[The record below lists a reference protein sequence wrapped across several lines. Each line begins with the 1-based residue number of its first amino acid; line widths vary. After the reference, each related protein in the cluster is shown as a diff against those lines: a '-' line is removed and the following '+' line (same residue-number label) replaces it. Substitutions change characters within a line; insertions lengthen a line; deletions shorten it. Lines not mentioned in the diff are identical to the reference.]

1 MQLFTPFRLGH
12 LTLRNRVVMAPMTR
26 ECAPDGIPTTAMV
39 DYYRRRAAGGTG
51 LIITEGSPPDLD
63 GAFGVNVPR
72 FFGADALEAW
82 RPVVDAV
89 HAEGAAI
96 FVQLW
101 HVGAFDPALIGMADS
116 FTTPPQRLSPSGLA
130 GPGRPY
136 GRAMTQAD
144 IDRTI
149 GAFGTAVAA
158 ARRLDFD
165 GVEIHGAHGYLPD
178 QFLWSGTNL
187 RGDRYGGDHVARTRF
202 VTELLQECRRAAGP
216 DFVLALRLSQWK
228 QLDYDARIAE
238 TREQLEQILAP
249 LVAAGLDLLHCST
262 RRYWEPAFAGS
273 GLPLAGWM
281 RRLSGLPVITVGSVT
296 LGIDFKA
303 ATGKIAAAA
312 APEQIADLERRLAD
326 GEFDL
331 VALGR
336 ALLSN
341 PDWAQRVA
349 SGRAD
354 TLRAFTKAHLD
365 ELA

>member
-1 MQLFTPFRLGH
+1 LQLFTPFRLGR

-26 ECAPDGIPTTAMV
+26 ECAPGGLATAAMV
-39 DYYRRRAAGGTG
+39 EYYRRRAAGGTG

-63 GAFGVNVPR
+63 GAFGAHVPR

-82 RPVVDAV
+82 RPIVDAV
-89 HAEGAAI
+89 HAEGASI

-116 FTTPPQRLSPSGLA
+116 FTSPPQRLSPSGLA

-149 GAFGTAVAA
+149 RAFRGAVSA
-158 ARRLDFD
+158 ARGIGFD

-187 RGDRYGGDHVARTRF
+187 RSDRYGGDHVARTRF

-216 DFVLALRLSQWK
+216 DFLLGLRLSQWK
-228 QLDYDARIAE
+228 QLDYSARIAE
-238 TREQLEQILAP
+238 TPHQLEQILAP

-273 GLPLAGWM
+273 DLPLAGWM

-296 LGIDFKA
+296 LGTDFKA

-312 APEQIADLERRLAD
+312 APEQIADIECRLAA

-331 VALGR
+331 VAVGR

-341 PDWAQRVA
+341 PDWVQRVA

-354 TLRAFTKAHLD
+354 TLRAFTKADLD
-365 ELA
+365 ALA

>member
-1 MQLFTPFRLGH
+1 LQLFTPFRLRS

-26 ECAPDGIPTTAMV
+26 ECAPGGVPTAAMA

-51 LIITEGSPPDLD
+51 LIITEGSPPDLE
-63 GAFGVNVPR
+63 GAFGANVPR
-72 FFGADALEAW
+72 FFGAAALDAW
-82 RPVVDAV
+82 RPIVDAV

-101 HVGAFDPALIGMADS
+101 HVGAFDPALIGMGDS

-149 GAFGTAVAA
+149 GAFSTAVAA
-158 ARRLDFD
+158 ARGIGFD

-178 QFLWSGTNL
+178 QFLWFGTN
-187 RGDRYGGDHVARTRF
+187 RRSDPYGGDHIARTRF
-202 VTELLQECRRAAGP
+202 VAELLQECRRAAGP
-216 DFVLALRLSQWK
+216 DLLLGLRLSQWK
-228 QLDYDARIAE
+228 QLDYGARIAE
-238 TREQLEQILAP
+238 TPQQLEQILAP

-262 RRYWEPAFAGS
+262 RRYWEPAFPGS
-273 GLPLAGWM
+273 DLPLAGWM
-281 RRLSGLPVITVGSVT
+281 RRVSGLPVITVGSVT
-296 LGIDFKA
+296 LGTDFKA

-312 APEQIADLERRLAD
+312 APEQIADLERRLSA

-341 PDWAQRVA
+341 PDWAQLVA
-349 SGRAD
+349 GGQANA
-354 TLRAFTKAHLD
+354 LRAFTKADLD
-365 ELA
+365 ELL